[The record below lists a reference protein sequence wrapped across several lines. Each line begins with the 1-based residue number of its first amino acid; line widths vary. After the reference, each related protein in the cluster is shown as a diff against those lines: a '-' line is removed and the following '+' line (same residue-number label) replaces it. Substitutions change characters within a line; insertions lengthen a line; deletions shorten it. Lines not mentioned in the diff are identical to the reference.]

1 MDLNYGVVNLELRS
15 FSKGEYHARG
25 CKKSCV
31 YEL

>member
-1 MDLNYGVVNLELRS
+1 MGYLIKKCEHGLSIMDVHNG
-15 FSKGEYHARG
+15 G